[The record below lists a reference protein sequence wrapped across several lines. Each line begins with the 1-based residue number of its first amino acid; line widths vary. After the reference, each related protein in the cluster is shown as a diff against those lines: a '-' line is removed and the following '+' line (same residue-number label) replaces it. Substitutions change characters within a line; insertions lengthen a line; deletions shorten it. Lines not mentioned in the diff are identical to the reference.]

1 VSSKAVRNIVALLLV
16 AFAVFGTPSLPLP
29 SPDVVVKE
37 PSVEMKTQVR
47 QVTKVA
53 SQMSAID
60 RMWLN
65 YIYINAAKVVEADGL
80 DSVITT
86 TEGLRAV
93 HVGILKFIWK
103 GMAGNPPEKYE
114 GLRSAIEQ
122 VFVSTMGDDRRTLTP
137 DLRRKAC
144 EMFDA
149 IAWAGL
155 GKDE

>member
-1 VSSKAVRNIVALLLV
+1 LLV
-16 AFAVFGTPSLPLP
+16 AFAVFGAPSLPSP
-29 SPDVVVKE
+29 SPSLFVVKE
-37 PSVEMKTQVR
+37 PSVEMKAQVR
-47 QVTKVA
+47 EVAKVA

-60 RMWLN
+60 RLWLN
-65 YIYINAAKVVEADGL
+65 YIYTNAAKVVEADGL

-103 GMAGNPPEKYE
+103 GMAGNPPGKYE
-114 GLRSAIEQ
+114 GLSSSIEQ
-122 VFVSTMGDDRRTLTP
+122 VFVRTIGDDRRTLTA
-137 DLRRKAC
+137 DLRRRAC